1 MLADTPSNWP
11 DPQPTSTL
19 HVLLLFA
26 GIPLLVIIV
35 VSVLVMA
42 PSMARGPRYRPD
54 QEWDADSEQF
64 GTKPLGQSVVP
75 AGQIESSGATPA
87 HREQATT
94 ATRKRLAGDDDD
106 AGGASAG
113 W

>member
-1 MLADTPSNWP
+1 MLADTPSTWP

-19 HVLLLFA
+19 HVLLLFG

-54 QEWDADSEQF
+54 QDWDAEAEQF
-64 GTKPLGQSVVP
+64 GTKPLDHGVVP

-87 HREQATT
+87 DREQATT
-94 ATRKRLAGDDDD
+94 ATRKRLADDD